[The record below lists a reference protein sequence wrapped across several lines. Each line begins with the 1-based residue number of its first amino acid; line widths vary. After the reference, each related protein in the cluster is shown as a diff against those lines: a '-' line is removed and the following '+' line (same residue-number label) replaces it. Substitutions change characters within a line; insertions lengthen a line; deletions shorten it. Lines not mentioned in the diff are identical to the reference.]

1 MNFIDSG
8 VTFKDILNAG
18 LVTGGPK
25 IAKGKY
31 KKDANNNITGN
42 MPVVNAID
50 IDWNKAEIPGI
61 NDPITSTGQLLA
73 LIGELKQALGGDT
86 PGDEPSSSGIIDR
99 LTALENAVQELQNN
113 PGGSV
118 PADLQTTLDNLSSR
132 ISQNTSSIG
141 GLQSAFMNE
150 IPDNLSNRLSSAE
163 NKITTLESY
172 HTGQTAAATKADIIS
187 LRNALNE
194 LEALVNSQDEYRHAV
209 MSKEEYDA
217 LTSYSANTLYFI
229 TGEPDYIIINNGGGD
244 TPGGDTVLSTN
255 LTINGVKYTTNGKI
269 TLSPSSTPYTISGI
283 LYGELEIDTTIYD
296 TDLMKS
302 YGDTELIL
310 NNVTIV
316 SDNNTA
322 ITYKTPEENK
332 GYQGLII
339 NIARNSKNIILC
351 NKNEP
356 RVEDVP
362 QPGAIYSMHDLTIK
376 GTGYIALKN
385 LGGHCIRGTET
396 NICGPHIYCECVHD
410 GVHGKNITVHDGTVY
425 VNQGNDGLGTGDTGK
440 ILLFRGNFYGYNLS
454 GDLFDSKNPGFY
466 SKHITLGNGNNT
478 MTNMSELSIN
488 TFKSVL
494 GVRSSSIIG
503 YASKYDMDHPDE
515 AEEIEISVTGDR
527 YVTDCKFITISGVI
541 DKPIELITAPKQDC
555 TIQLN
560 NAYLTT
566 ALNVPNI
573 YFNPELYNGKAY
585 GKVKVIAKTGIN
597 IIENKNE
604 TVEFISATTYL
615 GDCIKSEN
623 NIDIEAKNE
632 TVLYITSS
640 LGDGIDGGTVKI
652 NDSKGSIIVTKCG
665 QRGIKSNAFCIGY
678 DCIVNESILQDWID
692 FDFINSDV
700 KNPDGKYTVED
711 IKPFSGFCVVRDNCV
726 YTTVG
731 PTIGTSELDKKNSGF
746 ADIYG
751 RNGKATKGAVYTIHN
766 GLKGIIIAGS
776 IAAVNTINLGN
787 SLNFHYNT
795 NVTPSSNITVSA
807 PDASV
812 EQYIA
817 MDTNRKDIS
826 R

>member
-1 MNFIDSG
+1 MNFSEEYNG
-8 VTFKDILNAG
+8 RTVTFKDILNAG
-18 LVTGGPK
+18 LITGGPK

-50 IDWNKAEIPGI
+50 IDWNKVEIEGI
-61 NDPITSTGQLLA
+61 DDPITSTGQLLA
-73 LIGELKQALGGDT
+73 LIADLKQAIENGSTGGD
-86 PGDEPSSSGIIDR
+86 I
-99 LTALENAVQELQNN
+99 
-113 PGGSV
+113 
-118 PADLQTTLDNLSSR
+118 PADLAQQLDNLSSR

-362 QPGAIYSMHDLTIK
+362 QPGAIYSMHDLIIK

-425 VNQGNDGLGTGDTGK
+425 VNQGNDGLGTGATGK

-466 SKHITLGNGNNT
+466 SKHITVGNGNTT

-541 DKPIELITAPKQDC
+541 DKPIELITPPKQDC

-573 YFNPELYNGKAY
+573 YFNPEEYNGKAY
-585 GKVKVIAKTGIN
+585 GKIKVISKTGIN

-623 NIDIEAKNE
+623 NIDVEAKNE

-678 DCIVNESILQDWID
+678 DCIVSESTLQDWID

-731 PTIGTSELDKKNSGF
+731 PTTGTTELDKKNSGF

-751 RNGKATKGAVYTIHN
+751 RNGKASKGSIYTIHN

-776 IAAVNTINLGN
+776 IAAVNKINLGN